1 MNGVKKNLTGRGK
14 GLPFTVRLAITLA
27 KPSEEST
34 ANEFSYEQLLD
45 DGLKDKKVCKRNNF
59 LKRVE

>member
-14 GLPFTVRLAITLA
+14 GTPITVRFAITLA

-34 ANEFSYEQLLD
+34 VNEFSYEQLQD
-45 DGLKDKKVCKRNNF
+45 DRLKDKKVRKVIIF
-59 LKRVE
+59 